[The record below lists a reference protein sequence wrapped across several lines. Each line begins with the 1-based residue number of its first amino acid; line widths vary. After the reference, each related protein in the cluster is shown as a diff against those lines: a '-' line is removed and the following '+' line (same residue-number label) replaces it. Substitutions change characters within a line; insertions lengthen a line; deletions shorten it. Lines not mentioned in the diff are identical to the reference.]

1 MGKQVL
7 ENKVSLL
14 RHKEYSDHDLVSV
27 KSGESLYILIIVRSD
42 YSMFNATVSVIY
54 CESFHLKNKSWRQK
68 WTGGKSFTV
77 TYEFLFLSFKEL
89 EQLASVLSVV
99 NAPIQATVQVIMLI
113 YSGIWYLLWVQNPVL
128 LAKIS
133 IYTDDP
139 KSNMKHFSESTEW
152 MKIKQNVVET
162 WTNYNCAVTWL
173 SESAIQSHYATRLAS

>member
-14 RHKEYSDHDLVSV
+14 RHKEYSDHNLVSV

-113 YSGIWYLLWVQNPVL
+113 YSGIWYFDSQCWWLALGTEPCFIGKNLYLYWRSKIQHETFLWIHWMNENK
-128 LAKIS
+128 AKCGG
-133 IYTDDP
+133 
-139 KSNMKHFSESTEW
+139 NL
-152 MKIKQNVVET
+152 N
-162 WTNYNCAVTWL
+162 
-173 SESAIQSHYATRLAS
+173 